1 MQERKGQDMDYRFIR
16 KLMDTDNV
24 EIQQAAAMAL
34 GQAGIEVFVR
44 GEEKGTFVNLSG
56 EAAVEGGEL
65 FVSAADLEK
74 GREIAEA
81 SGYGSLIAKEP
92 VLEEMKS
99 ELEKAQEAY
108 DKKRKWMC
116 IECLVVVGIAVVV
129 LLSKSVF

>member
-1 MQERKGQDMDYRFIR
+1 MDYRFIR

-108 DKKRKWMC
+108 DKKRKWMY

-129 LLSKSVF
+129 LLFKAFV

>member
-1 MQERKGQDMDYRFIR
+1 MDYRFVR
-16 KLMDTDNV
+16 KLMDTDCA
-24 EIQQAAAMAL
+24 EIQQAVVAAL
-34 GQAGIEVFVR
+34 GQAGIELFVR

-56 EAAVEGGEL
+56 EVAVKDGEL

-81 SGYGSLIAKEP
+81 LGYGSLLAKEP
-92 VLEEMKS
+92 VLQEMKS

-108 DKKRKWMC
+108 DKKRKWMY

-129 LLSKSVF
+129 LLFKAVF

>member
-1 MQERKGQDMDYRFIR
+1 MDYRFIR

-108 DKKRKWMC
+108 DKKRKWMY
-116 IECLVVVGIAVVV
+116 IECLVVVGIAVVI
-129 LLSKSVF
+129 LLFKAVF